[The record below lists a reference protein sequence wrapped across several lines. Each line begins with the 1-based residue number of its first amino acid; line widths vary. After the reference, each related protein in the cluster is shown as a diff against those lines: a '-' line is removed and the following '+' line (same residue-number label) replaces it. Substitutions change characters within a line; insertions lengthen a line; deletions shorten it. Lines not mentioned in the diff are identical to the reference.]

1 MRPLSLRKLRACL
14 LPACDALQLK
24 VGKDPATRFV
34 AEKVIALAQ
43 RGIRDPDVLRIMTLK
58 EFGLSDESAS
68 RAA

>member
-1 MRPLSLRKLRACL
+1 MSAAFVG
-14 LPACDALQLK
+14 ACDALHLK
-24 VGKDPATRFV
+24 IDADPAARFV

-43 RGIRDPDVLRIMTLK
+43 RGIRDPDVLRIMTLR